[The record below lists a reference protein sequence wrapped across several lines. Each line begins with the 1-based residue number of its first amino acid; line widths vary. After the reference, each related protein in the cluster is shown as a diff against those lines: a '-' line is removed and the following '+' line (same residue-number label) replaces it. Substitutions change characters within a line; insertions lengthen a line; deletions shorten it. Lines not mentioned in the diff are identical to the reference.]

1 MSSDGSLAGAHIVS
15 NTILF
20 QGLAAQRRHD
30 ANMHHLAA
38 DNAQLRWAYDDLVTR
53 YNEVVRL
60 FNEIRQ
66 RAIEIASG
74 SDQKSE
80 TIARL
85 EIENARMA
93 AELERLRLDL
103 RDVTTHRDLL
113 RELNRQ
119 NNPDA
124 YPLG

>member
-1 MSSDGSLAGAHIVS
+1 MSSYGSLAGAQMVADQI
-15 NTILF
+15 F
-20 QGLAAQRRHD
+20 FEGLAAQRRHD
-30 ANMHHLAA
+30 ANLHQLAA
-38 DNAQLRWAYDDLVTR
+38 DSAQLRWAYDDLVGR
-53 YNEVVRL
+53 YNEIVHL
-60 FNEIRQ
+60 FNELRQ
-66 RAIEIASG
+66 RAIEIASE